1 MLKQHGQNFKNK
13 KIRVILNFL
22 HPMIN
27 NNKKRFMCFF
37 NVSFGPC
44 YFFLNNLKLY
54 FVISTFNLIF

>member
-27 NNKKRFMCFF
+27 NNNKKVYVCFLMLAL
-37 NVSFGPC
+37 VLVI
-44 YFFLNNLKLY
+44 FF
-54 FVISTFNLIF
+54 

>member
-27 NNKKRFMCFF
+27 NNKKKVYVFF
-37 NVSFGPC
+37 FIVSFGPC
-44 YFFLNNLKLY
+44 YFFFK
-54 FVISTFNLIF
+54 